1 MGRYFFKTIQGRI
14 VGLFV
19 VFMTLM
25 FAVSFYTIRYASQNA
40 MEKEKETKLL
50 SVAKY
55 QDYMLGAQNYD
66 AILANAGASNASRE
80 NQIAA
85 LNSALKSKTD
95 EVASLFPG
103 LGTGYYSLELDSIV
117 TYGPSAEHSDAVG
130 VSIPVDHPGRT
141 VMKENKGMV
150 QTGSMVRGHIMN
162 AMYPIERDGKV
173 IGYAWA
179 NELTSGIE
187 QEYRDFSNGIIMFLA
202 FFYFASLF
210 IAIMLSRRMMRNI
223 DTIIDGVKNMR
234 RDITARIEN
243 VEGELGEVANNINNM
258 ARDIEKNAE
267 EHELLLR
274 AEAATEAQRDFLSHM
289 SHEMRTPMNAVIGM
303 SNIARQTNDIEKM
316 HHCLVKIDT
325 AANHLLGV
333 INDVLDMSKI
343 EAGKLELSKINF
355 SFKQMLD
362 QVVTVITFKME
373 EKKQNLKLEIY
384 DNVPEYLLADRQR
397 LAQVITNL
405 LSNANKFSPV
415 NGNIYLRVNRLDDE
429 DGMCR
434 LRIEVEDD
442 GIGISPEQQARLF
455 QSFKQANNSISR
467 QYGGTGL
474 GLVISK
480 RIVEMMQGRIWIES
494 ELGRG
499 AKFIFEIKADFSNA
513 AENADDDAQ
522 AGKAVPAPEEGILKG
537 KRILLAEDVEINRE
551 IVLALLE
558 PTGVE
563 IDSAENGAEALRMF
577 SESPEKYDL
586 IFMDMQMPEMDGF
599 EATRRI
605 RALDMDKAKKI
616 PIIAMTANVFKEDID
631 KCLAAGMNG
640 HIGKPLDF
648 EEVLAEL
655 HNWLA

>member
-1 MGRYFFKTIQGRI
+1 MGRYFFKTIQGKI

-25 FAVSFYTIRYASQNA
+25 FAVSIYTIRYASQNA
-40 MEKEKETKLL
+40 MEKEKENKLL

-55 QDYMLGAQNYD
+55 QAELLGPQSYETL
-66 AILANAGASNASRE
+66 LARAGVLKGTRE
-80 NQIAA
+80 EQIQLLNLA
-85 LNSALKSKTD
+85 LRGKTD

-103 LGTGYYSLELDSIV
+103 LGAGYYSLQLDAIV
-117 TYGPSAEHSDAVG
+117 TYGPSAEHADAIG
-130 VSIPVDHPGRT
+130 VSIPADHPGRI

-150 QTGSMVRGHIMN
+150 QKGSMVRGHIMN
-162 AMYPIERDGKV
+162 AMYPIERNGKV
-173 IGYAWA
+173 IGYTWA

-187 QEYRDFSNGIIMFLA
+187 QEYRKFSRGIIIFLT
-202 FFYFASLF
+202 FFYFSSLF
-210 IAIMLSRRMMRNI
+210 AAIMFSRRMMRNI
-223 DTIIDGVKNMR
+223 DTIIEGVKNMR
-234 RDITARIEN
+234 KDITARIKN
-243 VEGELGEVANNINNM
+243 VEGELGEVANNINSM
-258 ARDIEKNAE
+258 ACDIEKNAQ
-267 EHELLLR
+267 EHEMLLR

-303 SNIARQTNDIEKM
+303 SNIARQTDDIGKIR
-316 HHCLVKIDT
+316 HCLEKIDT

-343 EAGKLELSKINF
+343 EAGKLELGEINF
-355 SFKQMLD
+355 SFKQMID
-362 QVVTVITFKME
+362 QVVTVINFKIE
-373 EKKQNLKLEIY
+373 EKQQDLTLEI
-384 DNVPEYLLADRQR
+384 DRDVPEYLFTDRQR

-405 LSNANKFSPV
+405 LSNANKFSPN
-415 NGNIYLRVNRLDDE
+415 NGKIYLRVNRLPDE

-434 LRIEVEDD
+434 LRIEVQDD
-442 GIGISPEQQARLF
+442 GIGISPEQQAKLF

-480 RIVEMMQGRIWIES
+480 RIVEIMQGRIWIES
-494 ELGRG
+494 ELGHG
-499 AKFIFEIKADFSNA
+499 AKFIFEIKVAFGNTPEA
-513 AENADDDAQ
+513 AENATD
-522 AGKAVPAPEEGILKG
+522 GKNRETTDKDVFAG
-537 KRILLAEDVEINRE
+537 KRILLAEDVDINRE
-551 IVLALLE
+551 IVLTLLE
-558 PTGVE
+558 PTLIE

-577 SESPEKYDL
+577 SEAPEKYDL

-605 RALDMDKAKKI
+605 RALDVSNAKTI

-648 EEVLAEL
+648 NEVLEQL
-655 HNWLA
+655 RKWLA

>member
-25 FAVSFYTIRYASQNA
+25 FTVSFYTIRYASQNA

-55 QDYMLGAQNYD
+55 QDHLLGPQNYD
-66 AILANAGASNASRE
+66 SILADAGVSDAGRE
-80 NQIAA
+80 EQIAA
-85 LNSALKSKTD
+85 LNNALRSRTD

-103 LGTGYYSLELDSIV
+103 LGTGYYSLALDSIV
-117 TYGPSAEHSDAVG
+117 TYGPSADHADAVG
-130 VSIPVDHPGRT
+130 VSIPSGHPGRT

-162 AMYPIERDGKV
+162 AMYPIERNGKV

-179 NELTSGIE
+179 NELTSDIV
-187 QEYRDFSNGIIMFLA
+187 QEYQNFSKGIIMFLT
-202 FFYFASLF
+202 FFYFFSLF
-210 IAIMLSRRMMRNI
+210 IAILLSRRMMRNI
-223 DTIIDGVKNMR
+223 DTIIEGVKNMR
-234 RDITARIEN
+234 KDITVRIKN
-243 VEGELGEVANNINNM
+243 VYGELGEVANNINSM
-258 ARDIEKNAE
+258 AHDIEKNEE
-267 EHELLLR
+267 EHEMLLR

-303 SNIARQTNDIEKM
+303 SNIARQTNDITKI
-316 HHCLVKIDT
+316 HHCLEKIDT

-343 EAGKLELSKINF
+343 EAGQLELSETDF
-355 SFKQMLD
+355 SFRQMLD
-362 QVVTVITFKME
+362 QVITVITFKIE
-373 EKKQNLKLEIY
+373 EKQQNLTLEI
-384 DNVPEYLLADRQR
+384 DENVPKYLLTDRQR

-415 NGNIYLRVNRLDDE
+415 EGKITLRAKRLADE

-434 LRIEVEDD
+434 LRIEVQDD
-442 GIGISPEQQARLF
+442 GIGISSEQQAKLF

-480 RIVEMMQGRIWIES
+480 RIIEIMQGRIWIDS

-499 AKFIFEIKADFSNA
+499 AKFIFEIKVNFGN
-513 AENADDDAQ
+513 
-522 AGKAVPAPEEGILKG
+522 APEEKADSVTANANKSSESDVFEG
-537 KRILLAEDVEINRE
+537 KCILLAEDVEINRE

-558 PTGVE
+558 PTRVAL
-563 IDSAENGAEALRMF
+563 DSAENGAEALRMF
-577 SESPEKYDL
+577 REAPEKYDL

-599 EATRRI
+599 EATRQI
-605 RALDMDKAKKI
+605 RALDVKNAKTI

-648 EEVLAEL
+648 NEVLEQLRKWFA
-655 HNWLA
+655 